1 MNVQSHWDEA
11 YSSKG
16 IAERSWSESSES
28 DALAEVD
35 FANLSR
41 NSGIIDIGGGA
52 STFASSLM
60 QRGFENVTVLDISEK
75 ALQEARS
82 TLGDSANKV
91 EWIVSDVLN
100 WQPAKT
106 YDYWNDR
113 AVFHFLVNEQDQ
125 NTYVNNALSATQAG
139 SHISI
144 ATFAPDGPESCSG
157 LPVMRWSQH
166 DLAALF
172 LDSCNVVRTGQREH
186 ITPWGTAQKFT
197 WVHLQRI

>member
-1 MNVQSHWDEA
+1 MNVKDHWDEA

-16 IAERSWSESSES
+16 VTQRSWTESSES
-28 DALAEVD
+28 DALVEVD
-35 FANLSR
+35 LANLR
-41 NSGIIDIGGGA
+41 KKGAVIDIGGGA
-52 STFASSLM
+52 STFASSLV
-60 QRGFENVTVLDISEK
+60 QRGFEDVTVLDISEK
-75 ALQEARS
+75 ALLEARA

-100 WQPAKT
+100 WQPVKT

-113 AVFHFLVNEQDQ
+113 AVFHFLVNEQDH
-125 NTYVNNALSATQAG
+125 NDYINNMMRATHAG

-172 LDSCNVVRTGQREH
+172 LNTCNVVRTGQREH

-197 WVHLQRI
+197 WVHLQRM